1 MPIDDIPGQCPQ
13 PLSARLIAVPKPH
26 RAISLLLS
34 VLLAAGAWQA
44 VAAATLGEAVTSAL
58 ALAGQDQRVGAE
70 RAVGGA
76 LREQARGLLADNPAL
91 RMKLLS
97 DRATGNQGAYETEG
111 MLDLPLLLPGQRG
124 ARLDLADSTEAAADA
139 LLGRLRWEMA
149 GLVRESVW
157 ETALAEARLRQGE
170 AALAGA
176 QALEA
181 SVAKRKGAGE
191 LAQLDLLLARQETL
205 ARQSDLDAALA
216 AHAEALAGYRSL
228 TGQQALPVPL
238 PESAP
243 ALTDEPLPPGHPLL
257 ASLEQAVAMARS
269 ERSQVSADRRG
280 HPILSFGAKHARAD
294 RHAPQDDA
302 LQLEVIL
309 PLGLKRTSAPDLA
322 RAERDYT
329 AQLAELQ
336 QARQTVAQEVATARV
351 ALAGEA
357 QQLASARE
365 RATVTDA
372 ALQLA
377 RRAFELG
384 EGDLA
389 ELLRAEERA
398 REAHLN
404 LALREL
410 EQGHAL
416 SRLNQALGVI
426 PE

>member
-1 MPIDDIPGQCPQ
+1 
-13 PLSARLIAVPKPH
+13 
-26 RAISLLLS
+26 
-34 VLLAAGAWQA
+34 
-44 VAAATLGEAVTSAL
+44 
-58 ALAGQDQRVGAE
+58 
-70 RAVGGA
+70 
-76 LREQARGLLADNPAL
+76 
-91 RMKLLS
+91 
-97 DRATGNQGAYETEG
+97 
-111 MLDLPLLLPGQRG
+111 
-124 ARLDLADSTEAAADA
+124 
-139 LLGRLRWEMA
+139 
-149 GLVRESVW
+149 
-157 ETALAEARLRQGE
+157 
-170 AALAGA
+170 
-176 QALEA
+176 
-181 SVAKRKGAGE
+181 
-191 LAQLDLLLARQETL
+191 
-205 ARQSDLDAALA
+205 
-216 AHAEALAGYRSL
+216 
-228 TGQQALPVPL
+228 
-238 PESAP
+238 
-243 ALTDEPLPPGHPLL
+243 
-257 ASLEQAVAMARS
+257 
-269 ERSQVSADRRG
+269 
-280 HPILSFGAKHARAD
+280 
-294 RHAPQDDA
+294 
-302 LQLEVIL
+302 
-309 PLGLKRTSAPDLA
+309 LGLKRTSAPDLA